1 MTLIT
6 GIFGMN
12 VAGHPGLEDKSAF
25 LWVTLTYGRRGFSHV
40 IDPSLEAVVLTFMP
54 PDGES
59 SKPRTIRRNTLA
71 ALLPTPFREAVPQD
85 GQTVFIQL

>member
-25 LWVTLTYGRRGFSHV
+25 LWVTLIMVAAGLV
-40 IDPSLEAVVLTFMP
+40 
-54 PDGES
+54 
-59 SKPRTIRRNTLA
+59 TL
-71 ALLPTPFREAVPQD
+71 LILHWKRLF
-85 GQTVFIQL
+85 